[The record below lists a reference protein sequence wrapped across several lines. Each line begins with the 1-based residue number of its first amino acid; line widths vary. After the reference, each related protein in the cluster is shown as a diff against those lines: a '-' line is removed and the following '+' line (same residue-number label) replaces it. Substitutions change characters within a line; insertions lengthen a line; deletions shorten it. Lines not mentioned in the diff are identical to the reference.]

1 MDRIFLVLEI
11 CNFIFSGTIYAAFSV
26 YQKVKNHLPLDTVY
40 FNGTANFTSIYWTGP
55 RYLTGMKRKWPHKNK
70 THAAVVSKTS
80 LLEHFTELLYLKI
93 NTMGRVTTGSFFKE
107 ELCFKLFFELKRGKR
122 DFLMLGFSP
131 LVESVCNI
139 RYKI

>member
-1 MDRIFLVLEI
+1 
-11 CNFIFSGTIYAAFSV
+11 
-26 YQKVKNHLPLDTVY
+26 
-40 FNGTANFTSIYWTGP
+40 
-55 RYLTGMKRKWPHKNK
+55 MKRKGSHENK
-70 THAAVVSKTS
+70 THAAVVRKIN
-80 LLEHFTELLYLKI
+80 LLEHFTVLLYLKI

-139 RYKI
+139 RYKN

>member
-1 MDRIFLVLEI
+1 MQFHFLWNYI
-11 CNFIFSGTIYAAFSV
+11 CCIFSISKSQKPFAFI
-26 YQKVKNHLPLDTVY
+26 DTVY

-55 RYLTGMKRKWPHKNK
+55 RYLTGMKRKWPHENK

>member
-1 MDRIFLVLEI
+1 M
-11 CNFIFSGTIYAAFSV
+11 
-26 YQKVKNHLPLDTVY
+26 
-40 FNGTANFTSIYWTGP
+40 
-55 RYLTGMKRKWPHKNK
+55 
-70 THAAVVSKTS
+70 
-80 LLEHFTELLYLKI
+80 LLYLKI

-139 RYKI
+139 RYKN